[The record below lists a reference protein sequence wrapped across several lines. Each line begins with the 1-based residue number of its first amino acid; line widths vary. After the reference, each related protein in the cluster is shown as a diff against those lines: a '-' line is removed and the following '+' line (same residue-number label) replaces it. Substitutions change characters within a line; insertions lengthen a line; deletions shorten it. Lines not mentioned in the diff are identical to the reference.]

1 MKITKELDIKEMDQ
15 VSGGQVL
22 PDPEFKAW
30 LEEQLA
36 SMPPQTLPTSNR
48 GSQDLPD
55 SPIAIH
61 RIEDR
66 SRLSELEAAL
76 QEIIEASKNPAIQ

>member
-1 MKITKELDIKEMDQ
+1 MTQTKELDLKAMEQ

-36 SMPPQTLPTSNR
+36 GMQPQTLPAINH
-48 GSQDLPD
+48 GCQDLPD